1 MYDHMKSLIPWSSKE
16 LFLTN
21 LQCFHGMLDPII
33 VIDPTEFLCE
43 KPISLVAENIILSKY
58 KHHTTYNVLVGVTP
72 NEGVTFI
79 SSVWGGRASDRHT
92 VKTNIYTKV

>member
-43 KPISLVAENIILSKY
+43 KPISLVAENIILSEY
-58 KHHTTYNVLVGVTP
+58 KHHTTYKVLVCVTP

-79 SSVWGGRASDRHT
+79 SSVCGGRASDRHT